1 MVLTVH
7 LVLLLL
13 QAEVVEQL
21 GLKILLRE
29 TQEPMVDLVEVLQIR
44 MARHREPQP
53 VQPIRDMLEDQV
65 LVAIT
70 KPLVEVVELEQLE
83 EMQVKE
89 QLNLQELVVLE

>member
-1 MVLTVH
+1 
-7 LVLLLL
+7 
-13 QAEVVEQL
+13 
-21 GLKILLRE
+21 
-29 TQEPMVDLVEVLQIR
+29 MVDLVEVLQIR
-44 MARHREPQP
+44 MAGHREPQP